1 MELTDFYRTVWRGG
15 FDGEDSE
22 LETLLSRAADVVN
35 NAIYLSGEEVESVSE
50 GYKTKVFKA
59 ICAQADY
66 IDSCGGVESMNE
78 SAGGSVTL
86 GKFSYSSG
94 TGGTSGSADNMGC
107 SLCRQAEGYLMSA
120 GLLYKGVNVF

>member
-1 MELTDFYRTVWRGG
+1 MELIDFYRTEWRGS
-15 FDGEDSE
+15 FEGEDND

-50 GYKTKVFKA
+50 AYKIKVYKA
-59 ICAQADY
+59 VCAQGDY

-78 SAGGSVTL
+78 STGGSVSL
-86 GKFSYSSG
+86 GKFSYSTG
-94 TGGTSGSADNMGC
+94 TGGTSVGAENMGC
-107 SLCRQAEGYLMSA
+107 KLCEQAEGYLMSA

>member
-1 MELTDFYRTVWRGG
+1 MELTDFYRTVWRGS

-59 ICAQADY
+59 VCAQGDY

-78 SAGGSVTL
+78 STGGSVSL

-94 TGGTSGSADNMGC
+94 TSGTSGGTDNMGC
-107 SLCRQAEGYLMSA
+107 SLCKQAEGYLMAA

>member
-15 FDGEDSE
+15 FDGEDNE

-35 NAIYLSGEEVESVSE
+35 NAIYLSGEEVESISE

-59 ICAQADY
+59 VCAQADY
-66 IDSCGGVESMNE
+66 IDSCGGVEAMNE
-78 SAGGSVTL
+78 STGGSVSL

-94 TGGTSGSADNMGC
+94 TGGASGSADNMGC
-107 SLCRQAEGYLMSA
+107 SLCRQAEGYLMAA